1 MPVTST
7 PMPSTS
13 QETQAPAA
21 QSAKSTTQPKASIT
35 ISAGPQVRDLKKE
48 ALSFAPTALKR
59 KRPVASGSA
68 PQPSKSLKQ
77 EIELSPALPPGM
89 SLPPGFG
96 PPQVALQ
103 SEAYTSIALPP
114 AFGDHGLRSDDDLDG
129 ERYEPGPSR
138 MEGASHS
145 PLPGF
150 EDDEDIMEEETDQ
163 APSLPPAQFRSDLP
177 GFEDGLQEED
187 DEDTSEA
194 MVALPPAGYQNTL
207 VGYDS
212 DEEAEQGPSLPPVH
226 FQNTLP
232 GFDDGDS
239 EHEV

>member
-1 MPVTST
+1 
-7 PMPSTS
+7 
-13 QETQAPAA
+13 
-21 QSAKSTTQPKASIT
+21 
-35 ISAGPQVRDLKKE
+35 
-48 ALSFAPTALKR
+48 
-59 KRPVASGSA
+59 
-68 PQPSKSLKQ
+68 
-77 EIELSPALPPGM
+77 
-89 SLPPGFG
+89 
-96 PPQVALQ
+96 
-103 SEAYTSIALPP
+103 
-114 AFGDHGLRSDDDLDG
+114 
-129 ERYEPGPSR
+129 

-163 APSLPPAQFRSDLP
+163 GPSLPPAQFRSDLP
-177 GFEDGLQEED
+177 GLEDGLQEED
-187 DEDTSEA
+187 DGDTSEA
-194 MVALPPAGYQNTL
+194 MVALRPAGYQNTL